1 MDQVEEVRERLV
13 REFPARATAA
23 GTPGAQVAVLADGE
37 IVDAAAGVLSR
48 ATNVDVTTDA
58 VFRLGSVTK
67 LCTATLVMQLV
78 DEGKLDLDLPVKR
91 WLPEFRVA
99 DAAAS
104 EVITARQLLCHTA
117 GFDGELYAD
126 TGRGDDAVQR
136 VVAELVP
143 TLSQMYPPGRMF
155 SYSNAGYCVLG
166 RLVEVMRGM
175 PYGQALRE
183 FLVRPLGLRHVATD
197 AEEAVLLRAAV
208 GHVGT
213 TRPSP
218 IWAACHGEAP
228 AGALLAM
235 SARDLLTIVKAHLA
249 GGVGPDGAQA
259 LSRESALAM
268 RQPAARSLPRCG
280 SFSWY
285 GLGWYLADLPDG
297 RVLALNGMVV
307 RQWAFLRVA
316 PEQGVAVAL
325 FTNGGNGVRL
335 ARETAVPVFE
345 ELTGIRL
352 QEDRTP
358 VLPGSTPV
366 QDADRYV
373 GRYRNRVCEAEVRA
387 DADGRLWLSQRFR
400 RDALSPRISSLVW
413 DGHITGELRRL
424 EGDEFGIA
432 LAGGGVGAPC
442 AFLGSDPRGRAELL
456 HKGTALPRVGAT
468 TVASE

>member
-1 MDQVEEVRERLV
+1 MDQPEEIRERLV
-13 REFPARATAA
+13 REFPARAAAA
-23 GTPGAQVAVLADGE
+23 GTPGAQVAVLAGGE

-48 ATNVDVTTDA
+48 ATNVDVTTDT

-78 DEGKLDLDLPVKR
+78 DEGKLDLDLPVRK

-136 VVAELVP
+136 VVAEVVP
-143 TLSQMYPPGRMF
+143 TLSQMYAPGRMF

-183 FLVRPLGLRHVATD
+183 FLVTPLGLRHVATD

-235 SARDLLTIVKAHLA
+235 SARDLLTIVKAHLE
-249 GGVGPDGAQA
+249 GGVGANGAPA
-259 LSRESALAM
+259 LSKQSALAM
-268 RQPAARSLPRCG
+268 RQPAAVSIPRHG
-280 SFSWY
+280 KFSWY
-285 GLGWYLADLPDG
+285 GLGWYVADRPGG

-316 PEQGVAVAL
+316 PEAGVAVAL
-325 FTNGGNGVRL
+325 FSNGGNGVRL
-335 ARETAVPVFE
+335 AQETAVPVFE

-352 QEDRTP
+352 LEDRTP
-358 VLPGSTPV
+358 ALPESTPV
-366 QDADRYV
+366 EDADRYV
-373 GRYRNRVCEAEVRA
+373 GRYQNRVCEAEVRA

-400 RDALSPRISSLVW
+400 RDTLSPRISSLVW
-413 DGHITGELRRL
+413 DGPITGELRRID
-424 EGDEFGIA
+424 GDEFAIA
-432 LAGGGVGAPC
+432 LPAGAVGAPC
-442 AFLGSDPRGRAELL
+442 AFLGADRGGRAELL
-456 HKGTALPRVGAT
+456 HKGTAVPRVTPDA
-468 TVASE
+468 VAAG